1 MKKSVA
7 LVNDSRKD
15 LIDFLENNLK
25 LVFGDSINI
34 NRYFINE
41 INDNDIINDD
51 VILVMSVERLDKI
64 INNILDKKK
73 VIVVRRTFREDKIY

>member
-25 LVFGDSINI
+25 LVFW
-34 NRYFINE
+34 RFY
-41 INDNDIINDD
+41 
-51 VILVMSVERLDKI
+51 K
-64 INNILDKKK
+64 
-73 VIVVRRTFREDKIY
+73 Y

>member
-25 LVFGDSINI
+25 LVL
-34 NRYFINE
+34 E
-41 INDNDIINDD
+41 I
-51 VILVMSVERLDKI
+51 L
-64 INNILDKKK
+64 
-73 VIVVRRTFREDKIY
+73 

>member
-34 NRYFINE
+34 NR
-41 INDNDIINDD
+41 
-51 VILVMSVERLDKI
+51 
-64 INNILDKKK
+64 
-73 VIVVRRTFREDKIY
+73 